1 MPSAPATTDANRCA
15 ASGEIAPP
23 TVKITYDI
31 CTGGVKQERELP
43 FVIGILADLSG
54 VNRAGSA
61 FKHRVMRDVDR
72 HQFDEVLRAYRPGL
86 DLSVVDNLLPH
97 ATTPKLSG
105 VLTFEKLADF
115 DAPAV
120 MARIPELARAFE
132 NPDAH
137 ALASRQLSLIVQCP
151 AFQALEATWRSLH
164 RLVSSVNTGPLLQ
177 IRVLDASR
185 DELLDDLAK
194 AVDLEQSNLYQRIC
208 EDELG
213 TFGGRPYSLLVGAYQ
228 FGADP
233 ASVEGL
239 RHMASLSAQAHA
251 PFITAAAPAFFGM
264 DSYTDLHKPRA
275 LRKIFESPEYLEWNR
290 FRSSEDARY
299 VGLVLPGVLVH
310 APLASDEPGGEAGAQ
325 TERLLWGNPA
335 FLLAET
341 IASAFARNQWP
352 AGLRGVESGGLVSQ
366 LTYFCTRGPSG
377 EARQIGPVEA
387 SISDRR
393 LSELS
398 ALGFI
403 PLCQRKDSDQ
413 AAFFCVGT
421 AARPQSFLSEE
432 AHISAH
438 LACSLPAV
446 LTGSR
451 FVHYIKVMLREKIG
465 TFMTRSQT
473 EAYLNDW
480 LSGYVLLDDEAPPE
494 VQARYPLRAAS
505 VRMEDSPGAPGTYR
519 AEVLLQPGF
528 QIGSLSHP
536 IRFVAQLPA

>member
-1 MPSAPATTDANRCA
+1 MPSAPAITDANRCA
-15 ASGEIAPP
+15 EPEEIASL

-43 FVIGILADLSG
+43 FVIGVLADLSG
-54 VNRAGSA
+54 ANRTGSA

-97 ATTPKLSG
+97 ATAPKLSG

-120 MARIPELARAFE
+120 MARTPELARAFE
-132 NPDAH
+132 IPDAH
-137 ALASRQLSLIVQCP
+137 ALASRQLSLILQCP

-164 RLVSSVNTGPLLQ
+164 RLVSSIETGPLLQ

-185 DELLDDLAK
+185 DEVLDDLAK
-194 AVDLEQSNLYQRIC
+194 AVDPEQSNLYQRIC
-208 EDELG
+208 EEELG

-228 FGADP
+228 FGADA

-239 RHMASLSAQAHA
+239 RHIARLSAQTHA
-251 PFITAAAPAFFGM
+251 PFIAAAAPAFFGM

-275 LRKIFESPEYLEWNR
+275 LSKIFESPEYLEWNR
-290 FRSSEDARY
+290 FRNTEDARY
-299 VGLVLPGVLVH
+299 VGLVLPRVLVR
-310 APLASDEPGGEAGAQ
+310 AAFAGDQEPGH
-325 TERLLWGNPA
+325 ERHLWGNPA

-341 IASAFARNQWP
+341 IASAFARNRWP

-366 LTYFCTRGPSG
+366 LTYFCAKAPSG

-421 AARPQSFLSEE
+421 AARPQSFLSEH

-446 LTGSR
+446 LTGFR

-473 EAYLNDW
+473 EAFLNDW

-505 VRMEDSPGAPGTYR
+505 VRMEDSPGAPATYR

-528 QIGSLSHP
+528 QIGRLTHP
-536 IRFVAQLPA
+536 MRFVAQLPA